1 MIRIRLLPGSPTTP
15 LVRRIGRHGGQQ
27 LFQRA
32 IDDKATALD
41 TNRFELAA
49 FDQCPNR
56 RIAEPAH
63 FSGRRHRDGQ
73 RCCAMQ
79 VLAGRASARDIHR
92 FTSLTLDERARMK
105 AMEQQGK
112 RAGPDF

>member
-1 MIRIRLLPGSPTTP
+1 
-15 LVRRIGRHGGQQ
+15 
-27 LFQRA
+27 
-32 IDDKATALD
+32 
-41 TNRFELAA
+41 
-49 FDQCPNR
+49 
-56 RIAEPAH
+56 
-63 FSGRRHRDGQ
+63 
-73 RCCAMQ
+73 MQ